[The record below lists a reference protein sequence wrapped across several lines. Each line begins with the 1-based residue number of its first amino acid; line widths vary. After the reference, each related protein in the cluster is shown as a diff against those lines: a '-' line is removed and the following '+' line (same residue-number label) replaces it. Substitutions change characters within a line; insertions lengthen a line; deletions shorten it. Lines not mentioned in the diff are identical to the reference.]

1 MFNQFL
7 KTFTVDGQ
15 SAQKNGSDFSS
26 SDPIVLDFFSRFAGT
41 SFNNGLY
48 RVLASSDVRR
58 WNATVEDAY
67 PAFKGAI
74 TPFGIDWLGR
84 IFALDSR
91 RRVKGRPAVTIF
103 EPGTGQAL
111 EVPCDIETFHD
122 EELVDYK
129 DAALAE
135 SFFNAWIRRGG
146 SGPSYSQCVGY
157 QRPLFLGGVDTV
169 ENLELIDLDVYWT
182 ISAQLIAKLRNVPP
196 GTGVKVTGKQ

>member
-1 MFNQFL
+1 MFNRFL
-7 KTFTVDGQ
+7 KTFTADGQ
-15 SAQKNGSDFSS
+15 SAQTSGAVFSS
-26 SDPIVLDFFSRFAGT
+26 SDPIVQDFFSRFAGT

-48 RVLASSDVRR
+48 RVLVWNDVQR
-58 WNATVEDAY
+58 WNAAVEDAF

-74 TPFGIDWLGR
+74 VPFGIDWLGR

-91 RRVKGRPAVTIF
+91 RVVKGRPAVSIF
-103 EPGTGQAL
+103 EPGTGQVL
-111 EVPCDIETFHD
+111 EVPCDIESFHD

-129 DAALAE
+129 DASLAE
-135 SFFNAWIRRGG
+135 LYFNEWVRRGG

-182 ISAQLIAKLRNVPP
+182 ISVQLIAKLRNVPP
-196 GTGVKVTGKQ
+196 GTGVNIARKQ